1 MSRIE
6 PSADTIVARAT
17 APGEGGVAI
26 VRLSGADAIA
36 IADSLLDLPNPLKSV
51 PSGRIVH
58 GWIRIAEGDHAG
70 GDGFADEVLVAVMR
84 APHSYTCEDVI
95 EINCHGGMRL
105 TEEIVEACARRGAR
119 RAERGEFTQRAFL
132 NGRLDLAQAEAVLDL
147 VRARTRGGIEA
158 AGHQLRGDFSARLA
172 TVRDAVATALT
183 RIEAGMEFEEDDLGV
198 GDPRAEA
205 EALSAAREEIGR
217 LAETY
222 ARGRL
227 VTEGASVA
235 IVGPPNVGKSSLLN
249 SILGRERAIVSPI
262 PGTTR
267 DLVEAEIELDG
278 VRVRFVDTAGLRETG
293 DEVEREG
300 TRRAELA
307 ASGAD
312 VVVLVCDASGAILP
326 PHHVPKARTLIVVAN
341 KADIASD
348 AAVDRVRILAGDG
361 AFHTLSALTGVGVEA
376 FVAGLRLA
384 IVGDAELTAEG
395 GMVLRERHADALR
408 ECAGHLDRALEQIA
422 YTAQPDLV
430 AADLRLA
437 LDAVG
442 RITGETTPDDVLDA
456 IFGEF
461 CIGK

>member
-1 MSRIE
+1 MTRIE

-26 VRLSGADAIA
+26 VRLSGPNAIA
-36 IADSLLDLPNPLKSV
+36 IADALLELPNPLADV
-51 PSGRIVH
+51 PGGRIVH
-58 GWIRIAEGDHAG
+58 GWIRVSEGRDEDRVG
-70 GDGFADEVLVAVMR
+70 IADEVLVAVMR
-84 APHSYTCEDVI
+84 APYSYTREDVV
-95 EINCHGGMRL
+95 EINSHGGMRL
-105 TEEIVEACARRGAR
+105 TEEIVGACVERGAR

-158 AGHQLRGDFSARLA
+158 ACHHLRGDFSARLA
-172 TVRDAVATALT
+172 AVSDAVATALT
-183 RIEAGMEFEEDDLGV
+183 RIGAGMEFEEEDLGV

-205 EALSAAREEIGR
+205 EALSAVREEIGR

-278 VRVRFVDTAGLRETG
+278 ARVRFLDTAGLRETG

-307 ASGAD
+307 AVGAD
-312 VVVLVCDASGAILP
+312 VVVLVCDASDAIPTP
-326 PHHVPKARTLIVVAN
+326 PHVANARTLMVVAN
-341 KADIASD
+341 KVDIAD
-348 AAVDRVRILAGDG
+348 EGAVDRVRGFAGDG
-361 AFHTLSALTGVGVEA
+361 AFHALSALTGEGVEA
-376 FVAGLRLA
+376 FVAGLRSA
-384 IVGDAELTAEG
+384 IVGDTELSADG

-408 ECAGHLDRALEQIA
+408 ECAGHLGRALEQIA
-422 YTAQPDLV
+422 ATAQPDLV